1 MKSPATDLDLNRV
14 EKAFKKRIP
23 GFRGPLDVSKT
34 PQGQSNPTYII
45 SSPSGNYVLRR
56 KPNGVLLPSAHA
68 VEREYRVMTA
78 LSDTELPVPQTI
90 FLCED
95 PDEIG
100 AVFFVMEHV
109 PGRVFLDPRLHEL
122 TCQEREVV
130 YDEMNLRLAQLHCLD
145 PEKLGLR
152 DYGKTGNYFARQ
164 FSRWS
169 RQYDASATEQIAK
182 MEELQNWLKNNLPG
196 EEGPPRLVH
205 GDWRIDNLI
214 YEPLAPRLA
223 SIVDWEL
230 STLGNPLADLGT
242 QLMQWAMPVGD
253 DTRGLGSI
261 DRKSLGIPDNAAYVE
276 RYAQR
281 AGMSEVPDLTFAVA
295 FSFFRMGAI
304 MQGIK
309 KRVLDG
315 NASNPERGLK
325 IGKLIPLF
333 AENAFE
339 FINRE
344 KEPFT
349 KK

>member
-1 MKSPATDLDLNRV
+1 
-14 EKAFKKRIP
+14 
-23 GFRGPLDVSKT
+23 
-34 PQGQSNPTYII
+34 
-45 SSPSGNYVLRR
+45 
-56 KPNGVLLPSAHA
+56 
-68 VEREYRVMTA
+68 
-78 LSDTELPVPQTI
+78 
-90 FLCED
+90 
-95 PDEIG
+95 
-100 AVFFVMEHV
+100 
-109 PGRVFLDPRLHEL
+109 
-122 TCQEREVV
+122 
-130 YDEMNLRLAQLHCLD
+130 
-145 PEKLGLR
+145 
-152 DYGKTGNYFARQ
+152 
-164 FSRWS
+164 
-169 RQYDASATEQIAK
+169 
-182 MEELQNWLKNNLPG
+182 MEELQYWLKNNLPG

-223 SIVDWEL
+223 AIVDWEL

-261 DRKSLGIPDNAAYVE
+261 DRKSLGIPDDAAYVE

-309 KRVLDG
+309 KRVFDG

-325 IGKLIPLF
+325 IGNLIPLL
-333 AENAFE
+333 AQNALE